1 MEEVLPMRVTTI
13 LVIATGLAVAA
24 IGAAGDQET
33 RGASASSGMSPQRLE
48 RVTAVVDKYIA
59 DGELAGAVT
68 LIHRHGTV
76 AYVSARGF
84 QDTEARTPM
93 QRNTIFALASMTKP
107 IVAVATM
114 MLIEDGKLRLDEPV
128 DRLLPELAHRTVL
141 KVPTGALD
149 SVRDASRP
157 ITVRDLLTYRM
168 GIGNTGYAG
177 IPDTAPIAKALGGV
191 QTGPAQTADDYMK
204 RLGQLPLITEPGE
217 RFLYNTPSMVLGV
230 LIARASGMPFD
241 QFLETRIFKPLR
253 MVDTA
258 FWVPEQK
265 RSRLATIYRRGS
277 QPGTLVRSEGRRLS
291 EPPVFPSGAGG
302 LVSTVDDYLQFARM
316 MLHNGEVDGV
326 RLLSRKSVEL
336 MTQDYLT
343 AVPHKQFFINDAF
356 FSNAGFGFGVEV
368 QTKRAGLGPS
378 VGSYWWNGATGV
390 SWIADPKEDL
400 IYLRFIQ
407 KMNGAGNFGDEFLT
421 AVYQAIVD

>member
-1 MEEVLPMRVTTI
+1 MRLTAVV
-13 LVIATGLAVAA
+13 VIALGLGVAA
-24 IGAAGDQET
+24 IGAAGSQEA
-33 RGASASSGMSPQRLE
+33 RVSSGSSGMSPQRLE

-59 DGELAGAVT
+59 NGELAGVVT
-68 LIHRHGTV
+68 LVYRHGTI

-84 QDTEARTPM
+84 QDNEARTPM

-107 IVAVATM
+107 ITAVATM
-114 MLIEDGKLRLDEPV
+114 MLIEDGKLRLDEPL
-128 DRLLPELAHRTVL
+128 DRLLPELAHRNVL

-149 SVRDASRP
+149 NVRDTPRP

-168 GIGNTGYAG
+168 GIGNTAYAG
-177 IPDTAPIAKALGGV
+177 IPDAAPIAKALGRV
-191 QTGPAQTADDYMK
+191 QTGPGQTGDDYMK
-204 RLGQLPLITEPGE
+204 RLGELPLITEPGE
-217 RFLYNTPSMVLGV
+217 RFLYNTSSMVLGV

-241 QFLETRIFKPLR
+241 QFLESRIFKPLH

-265 RSRLATIYRRGS
+265 RSRLATVYRRGS

-343 AVPHKQFFINDAF
+343 AVPHKQFFINDTF
-356 FSNAGFGFGVEV
+356 FSNAGFGFGLEV
-368 QTKRAGLGPS
+368 QTKRVGIGPS

-390 SWIADPKEDL
+390 SWIADPKEDM
-400 IYLRFIQ
+400 IYLRLIQ
-407 KMNGAGNFGDEFLT
+407 KMNGAGNFADEFLT